1 MRVCRPTSGQLRWPI
16 SLRVAQRCL
25 TASLADGS
33 THRPVV
39 HPGPGQLRW
48 PSSIEQR
55 CLTASL
61 AIGSTHRPVVHPSRA
76 SCAGPHLLSTDALRH
91 LCLPGWGL
99 GWVPPA
105 LRTDRSMAYPAVLQ
119 RDCPSPG
126 QLRWP
131 SSRRVA
137 QRCLTASLCNGN
149 MLTVGELGLLDRR
162 AAPSSLAAP
171 RTDGEAECAV
181 GVAVLLVAG

>member
-1 MRVCRPTSGQLRWPI
+1 MPYGISGDRVYAQTS
-16 SLRVAQRCL
+16 
-25 TASLADGS
+25 
-33 THRPVV
+33 
-39 HPGPGQLRW
+39 
-48 PSSIEQR
+48 SS
-55 CLTASL
+55 
-61 AIGSTHRPVVHPSRA
+61 PN
-76 SCAGPHLLSTDALRH
+76 AGPATLALIFGAQMPYGISV
-91 LCLPGWGL
+91 LPGWGM

-131 SSRRVA
+131 SSRSVA
-137 QRCLTASLCNGN
+137 QRCLTASLGNGN

-171 RTDGEAECAV
+171 RTDGETEQRCLTASL
-181 GVAVLLVAG
+181 GNNHTGLRTDQ